1 MNRSLF
7 FFSFPSSSSPAPLFR
22 SSSSFFLLLLP
33 QLTTT
38 TLFTHHNPS
47 QQQIQADLGEGHVNV
62 IEAREALLT
71 EQHLGLVMEY
81 AEGGSLTGYVAE
93 RWQHAQHA
101 GLFLTEDEARYF
113 FRQFIEAVEYCH
125 GHCVAHRDLKLDN
138 TLLNAEEPP
147 TLKLCDFGFAKT
159 WARGEDANMFT
170 HIGTPVYMSPE
181 LINSNRG
188 GSSGGNTGGPGIR
201 SKSEANG
208 NGGGE
213 TSTSTSSAAAASAAP
228 PPPPAANRPPQ
239 PPATSTTTQ
248 QQRKGYDGALA
259 DVWAS
264 GVLLIVMLLGTFPF
278 DHTEH
283 PDPNTSEAHLE
294 VWLQQVRQP
303 WSGIPHIKHAVERL
317 SPEARDLLNRVFVV
331 DDRRR
336 ITVPEIKA
344 HPWYVRA
351 LSPKHAAAEARVRAE
366 QAALEARVVRARVN
380 DRAEKVRSDQLERL
394 VDAASTR
401 ARADAASGPATAP
414 LVRIDLSRRAVQ
426 LVEEQSAPAASADS
440 SSSAAAAASVGLA
453 SGSRA
458 SAEMGVVAE
467 GDNEGEES

>member
-1 MNRSLF
+1 
-7 FFSFPSSSSPAPLFR
+7 
-22 SSSSFFLLLLP
+22 
-33 QLTTT
+33 
-38 TLFTHHNPS
+38 
-47 QQQIQADLGEGHVNV
+47 
-62 IEAREALLT
+62 
-71 EQHLGLVMEY
+71 MEY

-101 GLFLTEDEARYF
+101 GLFLTEDEARYL

-138 TLLNAEEPP
+138 TLLDAREPP

-181 LINSNRG
+181 LINSSRG
-188 GSSGGNTGGPGIR
+188 GSSSGSTAGPGLGGA
-201 SKSEANG
+201 SEGSGRGENG
-208 NGGGE
+208 ATAAGVAP
-213 TSTSTSSAAAASAAP
+213 SSAAAAAPSPSELPQQQPATAAAASAA
-228 PPPPAANRPPQ
+228 
-239 PPATSTTTQ
+239 Q
-248 QQRKGYDGALA
+248 QAQRKGYDGALA

-303 WSGIPHIKHAVERL
+303 WSGIPHIKAAVERL
-317 SPEARDLLNRVFVV
+317 SPEARDLLNRIFVV

-336 ITVPEIKA
+336 ISVPEIKA
-344 HPWYVRA
+344 HPWYTRA
-351 LSPKHAAAEARVRAE
+351 LSPRHAAAEARVRAE
-366 QAALEARVVRARVN
+366 QASLEARVARARASEVAE
-380 DRAEKVRSDQLERL
+380 RARSEQLARL
-394 VDAASTR
+394 VEAASTR

-414 LVRIDLSRRAVQ
+414 LVRIDLSRKAVQ
-426 LVEEQSAPAASADS
+426 QPAVADVD
-440 SSSAAAAASVGLA
+440 AAAAAAGAGAGAAAAV

-458 SAEMGVVAE
+458 SVEMGIVAE

>member
-1 MNRSLF
+1 
-7 FFSFPSSSSPAPLFR
+7 
-22 SSSSFFLLLLP
+22 
-33 QLTTT
+33 
-38 TLFTHHNPS
+38 
-47 QQQIQADLGEGHVNV
+47 
-62 IEAREALLT
+62 
-71 EQHLGLVMEY
+71 MEY

-188 GSSGGNTGGPGIR
+188 GSSGGNTSGPGIGGR
-201 SKSEANG
+201 SRGENGATGTGAAEA
-208 NGGGE
+208 
-213 TSTSTSSAAAASAAP
+213 STSTSSSTSAADAP
-228 PPPPAANRPPQ
+228 PPPPQRPQQQQPGGGGAAT
-239 PPATSTTTQ
+239 ATA

-331 DDRRR
+331 DDRKR

-366 QAALEARVVRARVN
+366 QAALEARVARARVN
-380 DRAEKVRSDQLERL
+380 ERAERLRSEQLERL
-394 VDAASTR
+394 VNAASTR
-401 ARADAASGPATAP
+401 ARTDAAAGPATAP
-414 LVRIDLSRRAVQ
+414 LVRIDLSRKAVQ
-426 LVEEQSAPAASADS
+426 LVDEGL
-440 SSSAAAAASVGLA
+440 SAAAAAAAAAAAGGDAPVGV
-453 SGSRA
+453 GSSRK
-458 SAEMGVVAE
+458 SIEMGIVVE
-467 GDNEGEES
+467 GDENEDS

>member
-1 MNRSLF
+1 
-7 FFSFPSSSSPAPLFR
+7 
-22 SSSSFFLLLLP
+22 
-33 QLTTT
+33 
-38 TLFTHHNPS
+38 
-47 QQQIQADLGEGHVNV
+47 
-62 IEAREALLT
+62 
-71 EQHLGLVMEY
+71 MEY

-188 GSSGGNTGGPGIR
+188 GSSSRNTGGPGLAAMG
-201 SKSEANG
+201 SGGVVA
-208 NGGGE
+208 GGGGGGGD
-213 TSTSTSSAAAASAAP
+213 TGAAATAAGAGAGASTSGASGAALPQRPQQQQQNHQQQQQAAAS
-228 PPPPAANRPPQ
+228 
-239 PPATSTTTQ
+239 
-248 QQRKGYDGALA
+248 QRKGYDGALA

-303 WSGIPHIKHAVERL
+303 WSGIPHIKHAVEKL

-336 ITVPEIKA
+336 ITVPEIKE
-344 HPWYVRA
+344 HPWYTKA

-366 QAALEARVVRARVN
+366 QAALEARVARARVN
-380 DRAEKVRSDQLERL
+380 ERAERARSEQLERL
-394 VDAASTR
+394 VDAASTP
-401 ARADAASGPATAP
+401 SPT
-414 LVRIDLSRRAVQ
+414 
-426 LVEEQSAPAASADS
+426 
-440 SSSAAAAASVGLA
+440 
-453 SGSRA
+453 
-458 SAEMGVVAE
+458 
-467 GDNEGEES
+467 

>member
-1 MNRSLF
+1 
-7 FFSFPSSSSPAPLFR
+7 
-22 SSSSFFLLLLP
+22 
-33 QLTTT
+33 
-38 TLFTHHNPS
+38 
-47 QQQIQADLGEGHVNV
+47 
-62 IEAREALLT
+62 
-71 EQHLGLVMEY
+71 MEY

-188 GSSGGNTGGPGIR
+188 GSSGGYTSGPGI
-201 SKSEANG
+201 
-208 NGGGE
+208 GGGGGGSSSGGRRAE
-213 TSTSTSSAAAASAAP
+213 NGAEASTSSSSSSAAGAAVTPPPPQRPQQPGAAAAAA
-228 PPPPAANRPPQ
+228 A
-239 PPATSTTTQ
+239 

-294 VWLQQVRQP
+294 VWLQQMRQP

-331 DDRRR
+331 DDRKR
-336 ITVPEIKA
+336 ITVPEINA
-344 HPWYVRA
+344 HPWYARA

-366 QAALEARVVRARVN
+366 QAALEARVARTRVN
-380 DRAEKVRSDQLERL
+380 ERAERLRSEQLERL

-401 ARADAASGPATAP
+401 ARTDAAAGPATAP
-414 LVRIDLSRRAVQ
+414 LVRIDLSRKAVQ
-426 LVEEQSAPAASADS
+426 LVAEEPPAAAVTD
-440 SSSAAAAASVGLA
+440 AAAAGGDAAANAPLVGVVGVGSSRKSV
-453 SGSRA
+453 
-458 SAEMGVVAE
+458 EMGIVVE
-467 GDNEGEES
+467 GDENEES

>member
-1 MNRSLF
+1 M
-7 FFSFPSSSSPAPLFR
+7 
-22 SSSSFFLLLLP
+22 
-33 QLTTT
+33 
-38 TLFTHHNPS
+38 
-47 QQQIQADLGEGHVNV
+47 
-62 IEAREALLT
+62 T

-138 TLLNAEEPP
+138 TLLDAREPP

-181 LINSNRG
+181 LINWNRG
-188 GSSGGNTGGPGIR
+188 GSGTGARSTAGPGIGGGGGG
-201 SKSEANG
+201 ANG
-208 NGGGE
+208 SQGENGAAGAP
-213 TSTSTSSAAAASAAP
+213 SSSSSSAAAPTSAP
-228 PPPPAANRPPQ
+228 ER
-239 PPATSTTTQ
+239 SQ
-248 QQRKGYDGALA
+248 QQLPQSQSQQARKGYDGALA

-344 HPWYVRA
+344 HPWYTRS

-366 QAALEARVVRARVN
+366 QASLEARVARGRSSEPAERAR
-380 DRAEKVRSDQLERL
+380 AEQLERL
-394 VDAASTR
+394 VNAASTR
-401 ARADAASGPATAP
+401 ARADATSGPATAP
-414 LVRIDLSRRAVQ
+414 LVRIDLSRKAVQ
-426 LVEEQSAPAASADS
+426 LPDDSAAV
-440 SSSAAAAASVGLA
+440 AAAATG
-453 SGSRA
+453 GSRA
-458 SAEMGVVAE
+458 SAEMGIVAE
-467 GDNEGEES
+467 GDDEGEES